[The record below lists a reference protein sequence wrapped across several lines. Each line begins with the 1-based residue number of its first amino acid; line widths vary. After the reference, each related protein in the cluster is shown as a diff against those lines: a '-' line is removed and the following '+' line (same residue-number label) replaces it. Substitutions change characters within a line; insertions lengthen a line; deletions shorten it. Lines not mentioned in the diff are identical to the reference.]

1 MARNRT
7 KLRDY
12 SSNAGKSEVEINLQE
27 NELKA
32 RRERQ
37 NAAMDE
43 KIKEMGQKAVNFLQL
58 YGAEDYRYQM
68 MVTFLDVAFQMKDAI
83 TLIQSVQV
91 ATSYL
96 STAIE
101 FIDDSIKYE
110 DMFNEQLLSVKY
122 GPFARFK
129 RWLTIRRAARNNRR
143 RLETAIKNMTTRLEM
158 AHQVTDSL
166 RDGFDRMRASMA
178 KSEERRR
185 KREAKRAA
193 KSGQPVTTPTQSRAQ
208 QYINELAGNPS
219 AGVPASG
226 ATAPAGGTAGGE
238 SGSPAPDR
246 GIDDIL

>member
-7 KLRDY
+7 RLRDY

-226 ATAPAGGTAGGE
+226 ATAPTSGE